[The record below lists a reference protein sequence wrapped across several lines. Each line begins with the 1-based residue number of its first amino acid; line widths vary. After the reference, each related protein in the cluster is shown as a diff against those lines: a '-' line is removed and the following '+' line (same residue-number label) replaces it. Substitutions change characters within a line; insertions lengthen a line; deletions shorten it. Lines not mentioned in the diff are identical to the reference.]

1 MFSKIRCNQ
10 KPYQSGPW
18 WRHTVEADRNDARLP
33 AWLDHQPA
41 FIFPGDF
48 VLSGIEN
55 SRVNAAGLG
64 ADLNTDVV
72 NILQTHQHLFH
83 NKLEQKSNCPLP
95 VSLYLISSR
104 LFRISNV
111 LTWYLYFYTSVTCED
126 FMCSLHVNRWVFKR
140 CHIFFYLWTEPGCL
154 LSPVL
159 ILN

>member
-41 FIFPGDF
+41 FIFPRFCTQWHRKQQSECSWIG
-48 VLSGIEN
+48 
-55 SRVNAAGLG
+55 SRS
-64 ADLNTDVV
+64 DVV